1 MQWINF
7 EIYYIC
13 SIIMIEV
20 RGFWNL
26 YIFSLFLQDVKHF
39 ASVESGMQIK
49 HDKFGGDNQ
58 NEYLTT
64 QGRRMQ

>member
-1 MQWINF
+1 
-7 EIYYIC
+7 
-13 SIIMIEV
+13 MIEV